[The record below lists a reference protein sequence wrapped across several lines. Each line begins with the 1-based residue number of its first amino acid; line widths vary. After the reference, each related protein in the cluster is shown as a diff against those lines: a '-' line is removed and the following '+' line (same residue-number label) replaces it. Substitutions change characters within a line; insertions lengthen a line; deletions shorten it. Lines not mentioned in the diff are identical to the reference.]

1 MEDIEKIE
9 KLESDLKDFKCIAE
23 DQREHIEE
31 LLKILA
37 SSLTER
43 EVALLRLPAA
53 LQVRLKFTIA
63 NINDKAMGY

>member
-9 KLESDLKDFKCIAE
+9 KLESDLKDFKSIAE

-31 LLKILA
+31 LLTILA

-53 LQVRLKFTIA
+53 LQVRLRFKCDD
-63 NINDKAMGY
+63 NGKAMGN